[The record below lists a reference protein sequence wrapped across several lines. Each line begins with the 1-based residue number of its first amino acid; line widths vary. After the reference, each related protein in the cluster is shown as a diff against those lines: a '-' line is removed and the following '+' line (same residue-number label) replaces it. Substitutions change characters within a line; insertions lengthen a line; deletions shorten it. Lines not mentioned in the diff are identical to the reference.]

1 MRVYTT
7 TLSDMK
13 KKLVAIS
20 VLTVALVC
28 GMPLVSI
35 GIVDMLY
42 AERVGPHISSE
53 LEKAAG
59 REPADL
65 DYIISTLHSPSWEV
79 GLMGA
84 GTIRRLAVAGRLSPT
99 EQKRA
104 SEALVRVL
112 RGGGRWWRIGWDY
125 EEPEYEWFREE
136 AMAAL
141 ATMGPSALPA
151 VLEALRSGQPAG
163 EMAACGTLARMAQL
177 GSLDAQAIA
186 EAGAVKAMRDLAAH
200 SPDWFVAQWCAMDLE
215 LLATPPDE

>member
-1 MRVYTT
+1 MKPRRLKI
-7 TLSDMK
+7 TLV
-13 KKLVAIS
+13 LVA
-20 VLTVALVC
+20 VLGGTLVC
-28 GMPLVSI
+28 GVPLVSI
-35 GIVDMLY
+35 GVGDMFY
-42 AERVGPHISSE
+42 AEWIGPRIRSQLDE
-53 LEKAAG
+53 AAG
-59 REPADL
+59 NEPADL
-65 DYIISTLHSPSWEV
+65 DYIIGTLHSPSWEV

-99 EQKRA
+99 EQQRA

-125 EEPEYEWFREE
+125 EEAEYEWFREE

-177 GSLDAQAIA
+177 GTLDAQAIA
-186 EAGAVKAMRDLAAH
+186 ETGAVDAMRELAAH
-200 SPDWFVAQWCAMDLE
+200 SPDWFVVQWCAIDLE
-215 LLATPPDE
+215 LLATPTGE